1 MDNQPHSKDRQ
12 DYFNEKELKSRGWT
26 DAMVRDLLGDPD
38 DIRRI
43 RVPGVGACETLLYSA
58 HRVTKTE
65 RTEEFAQRQS
75 RTQSRRA
82 VASVGVEQKR
92 AELLA
97 WVDSIEIG
105 VPKMEHDELLAAAWQ
120 HARRRGAFCTS
131 GDEERLMVNY
141 LRHQQTN
148 YDRLLDTTYRR
159 IGTVEAKAAIREKVF
174 GAIADANPELRG
186 ECMRQ
191 LRDREIFVNLCLA

>member
-1 MDNQPHSKDRQ
+1 MNNQSLSKDRRG
-12 DYFNEKELKSRGWT
+12 YLNKKELKSRGWT

-38 DIRRI
+38 DIRQI
-43 RVPGVGACETLLYSA
+43 WVPGVGACETLLYSA
-58 HRVTKTE
+58 PRVIKTE

-82 VASVGVEQKR
+82 IASLGVAQKR
-92 AELLA
+92 AELFA

-120 HARRRGAFCTS
+120 HAQRRGAFCTS

-159 IGTVEAKAAIREKVF
+159 IGTAEAKAAIRKKVF
-174 GAIADANPELRG
+174 EAIADVYPELRG

-191 LRDREIFVNLCLA
+191 LRDRELFVNLCLV